1 MPNIEKSSCGCGGNA
16 NVRPALPFGVNGR
29 IGGRIGGR
37 GVNGRVGGRGVNG
50 RGINSRINNRLK
62 PILQ

>member
-16 NVRPALPFGVNGR
+16 NVRPALPFGAN
-29 IGGRIGGR
+29 GRIGGR
-37 GVNGRVGGRGVNG
+37 GVNGRIGGRVGGRGVNG
-50 RGINSRINNRLK
+50 RGINRRINNRLK